1 MEVDSLQELP
11 DVHSLDVSEWEYFYV
26 ESDTQFNML

>member
-1 MEVDSLQELP
+1 MEVDSSQQLP

-26 ESDTQFNML
+26 ESDKWFNMS